1 MKISTKTT
9 VRVSLIC
16 LLVSAFGFAAGC
28 GRQGGPNPTR
38 VSLSADELEVQVLDA
53 ISEPGVFKRF
63 VGLSNALSNMTS
75 ENAPGAAAAY
85 QARLA
90 HLTGSEMRP
99 MIDAWVAIDQPAA
112 LEWALSIKMLPRR
125 REAVS
130 QAIYS
135 WIALDD
141 GHGAQAYVKALPASD
156 SNDYV
161 IVRNNFIKGT
171 AAVGNPQLASDVLE
185 AMPDDE
191 TRDYLVAQGM
201 LDLLR
206 RSPVMLK
213 EFVDAMP
220 DDTGNNLKA
229 AAFSGALGLLALSQP
244 EEAARWYDE
253 NAVSAYS
260 SEDSVAAIGNAWVK
274 SDPEA
279 AFAWIISTPPS
290 TARAKAVRDGAY
302 YWLKRD
308 PRGARQT
315 LGGMLIREEMAPA
328 IFPFAQFMVSQDLPE
343 AADWAIR
350 VPNRFESMKVLKQ
363 VGRRWGDSDY
373 SAASA
378 WLAQQELPEEAKT
391 AFLQDV
397 KKSQQPN

>member
-28 GRQGGPNPTR
+28 GRQGDPNPTR

-53 ISEPGVFKRF
+53 ISEPGVFNRF

-99 MIDAWVAIDQPAA
+99 MIDAWIAIDQPAA
-112 LEWALSIKMLPRR
+112 LGWALSIKMLPRR

-141 GHGAQAYVKALPASD
+141 GHGARAYLKALPESD
-156 SNDYV
+156 SNNYV

-171 AAVGNPQLASDVLE
+171 AAVGNAQLSTELLAI
-185 AMPDDE
+185 MPDDK
-191 TRDYLVAQGM
+191 TRDYLIAQGM
-201 LDLLR
+201 LELLR
-206 RSPVMLK
+206 RSPAKLK

-220 DDTGNNLKA
+220 DDGNNSLKA
-229 AAFSGALGLLALSQP
+229 TAFSGALGLLALSQP

-253 NAVSAYS
+253 NSLSTYS
-260 SEDSVAAIGNAWVK
+260 SEDSVAAIGNAWVN

-290 TARAKAVRDGAY
+290 AARTKAVRDAAY

-308 PRGARQT
+308 PQGARRT

-328 IFPFAQFMVSQDLPE
+328 IFPFAQFMVSQDLSE

-350 VPNRFESMKVLKQ
+350 IPNRFESIRVLKQ
-363 VGRRWGDSDY
+363 VGRRWGNSDY
-373 SAASA
+373 PAASA
-378 WLAQQELPEEAKT
+378 WLAQQGLPEELKT